1 MNDKAIAV
9 NADWVEQIFDGRGA
23 GSIDTTTGKECP
35 ALRTSSKR
43 SLVALGQA
51 GARLLPWWSE
61 PTHQPTPLVGQSGIP
76 HVVKH
81 AARNQCKTS
90 LRPLIDTH

>member
-43 SLVALGQA
+43 SLVALGQVPGYYPG
-51 GARLLPWWSE
+51 GANRRINRLP
-61 PTHQPTPLVGQSGIP
+61 
-76 HVVKH
+76 
-81 AARNQCKTS
+81 
-90 LRPLIDTH
+90 